1 MYGCVNYF
9 SHIADQTQESSH
21 PVRIWHPVRCFQPDI
36 VIATLVSC
44 GLFRL
49 QAVLLS
55 VQDNTGERQVELM
68 ERDNMN
74 SGW

>member
-9 SHIADQTQESSH
+9 SRIADQTQESSH

-36 VIATLVSC
+36 VIVTLLLY
-44 GLFRL
+44 GLVRL

-55 VQDNTGERQVELM
+55 VQDNTGERQMKLM
-68 ERDNMN
+68 EGDNLN